1 MTRALLAA
9 LAALLVASTADAQ
22 EIPRRT
28 IGVNWQDGVPHVD
41 FRATDL
47 ADEDVRETLRLGPV
61 QSLVMRIYAYR
72 ANGEAIT
79 LGVRSCSV
87 IFDPWP
93 RNYRV
98 HVQDERQD
106 RAYVLGTEEAM
117 LDRCLVARR
126 LPIGR
131 AEDYEGLRGES
142 VYFAAVIELNP
153 ISPAEVQ
160 RIRRWLARPVGGGRV
175 GGTAFFGSFVSLF
188 VNRRIGE
195 ADRVLRFRSQ
205 SVRVR

>member
-1 MTRALLAA
+1 MRRGLVVAAA
-9 LAALLVASTADAQ
+9 LSLIASVALAQ
-22 EIPRRT
+22 QVPRRRV
-28 IGVNWQDGVPHVD
+28 GVNWREGVPQLD

-47 ADEDVRETLRLGPV
+47 ADAEVREILRFGPE
-61 QSLVMRIYAYR
+61 QRLVMRVYAYR
-72 ANGEAIT
+72 ANGEPIT
-79 LGVRSCSV
+79 LAIRQCNVS
-87 IFDPWP
+87 FDPWL
-93 RNYRV
+93 RTYHV
-98 HVQDERQD
+98 QVQDERRD
-106 RAYVLGTEEAM
+106 ATVALGTEEAM
-117 LDRCLVARR
+117 LDRCLVARQ
-126 LPIGR
+126 LPLGR
-131 AEDYEGLRGES
+131 ASDWREVRGES

-195 ADRVLRFRSQ
+195 ADRTLRFRSQ